1 MANNTALR
9 SGRERVQYTVAFEV
23 ILMAILVP
31 AGALLLDKSIAE
43 VGVLGVILVLKAMVM
58 GLIYNWFFDRF
69 DAKSGRVASD
79 RSTMGRI
86 LHAVGFEMSLL
97 ITSIPIYMWW
107 FDFSVLQAISTDIVV
122 TTFVVG
128 YTYVFSLVYD
138 RKFPVGSR

>member
-23 ILMAILVP
+23 ILMVILVP

-58 GLIYNWFFDRF
+58 GLIYNWVFDRF

-107 FDFSVLQAISTDIVV
+107 FDFSMLQAISTDIVV

>member
-58 GLIYNWFFDRF
+58 GLIYNWVFDRF

-107 FDFSVLQAISTDIVV
+107 FDFSMLQAISTDIVV

>member
-107 FDFSVLQAISTDIVV
+107 FDFSMLQAISTDIVV

>member
-107 FDFSVLQAISTDIVV
+107 FDFSMLQAISTDIVV

-128 YTYVFSLVYD
+128 YTCVFSLVYD